1 MENTQPK
8 QNQVTA
14 ASIAPTIVEA
24 PYTAPT
30 TFPAVLEVPLRFCV
44 RVSSA
49 EEAAYYINPHTGSIA
64 IAFLADLL
72 DENREEQMVGEL
84 VSINGETE
92 DSIRLKLQ
100 AEAV

>member
-1 MENTQPK
+1 MENTQPT
-8 QNQVTA
+8 QNQTTA
-14 ASIAPTIVEA
+14 ASTAPAIVEA
-24 PYTAPT
+24 PYTPPT
-30 TFPAVLEVPLRFCV
+30 TFPVELDVSLSFRV

-92 DSIRLKLQ
+92 DSIRPKLQ